1 MNKAAIKHSCT
12 IYLLDIIS
20 THFQFSSVQ
29 SVSRVRLCDPM
40 NRSTPRLPVHHKF
53 LEFTQT
59 HAYRVDFSK
68 HQIAGLVDYFIRVYL
83 VFKETVELSSKV
95 PVTFFIPA
103 SNEWVPVAPYPHW
116 HLTL

>member
-1 MNKAAIKHSCT
+1 MHHLFVGHNFNS
-12 IYLLDIIS
+12 
-20 THFQFSSVQ
+20 FSVQ
-29 SVSRVRLCDPM
+29 SVGQLCTTLCDPM
-40 NRSTPRLPVHHKF
+40 NSSTPGLPVHHKF

-59 HAYRVDFSK
+59 HAYRVGFSK

-95 PVTFFIPA
+95 PVTFFIPT
-103 SNEWVPVAPYPHW
+103 SNELVPVAPYPHW

>member
-1 MNKAAIKHSCT
+1 MHHLFVGHNFNSF
-12 IYLLDIIS
+12 S
-20 THFQFSSVQ
+20 VQFSSVGQ
-29 SVSRVRLCDPM
+29 SCTTLCDPM
-40 NRSTPRLPVHHKF
+40 NRSTPGLPVHHKF

-59 HAYRVDFSK
+59 HAYQVGFSK
-68 HQIAGLVDYFIRVYL
+68 HQIAGLVDCFIRVYL

-95 PVTFFIPA
+95 PVTFFIPT